1 MKKLAIMWVLI
12 LTTFLS
18 FADNPSTVKIKT
30 SAICEMC
37 KERIEKRLAF
47 TKGVKDVNLN
57 LDDKVVGKDYPQV
70 DCLTMHQAHLITSWH
85 LFDPKPNLKFK
96 LKKNNFFLLF

>member
-1 MKKLAIMWVLI
+1 LLFLILNIHQHEKASNHVGLI

-47 TKGVKDVNLN
+47 TKGKR
-57 LDDKVVGKDYPQV
+57 
-70 DCLTMHQAHLITSWH
+70 CES
-85 LFDPKPNLKFK
+85 KFG
-96 LKKNNFFLLF
+96 